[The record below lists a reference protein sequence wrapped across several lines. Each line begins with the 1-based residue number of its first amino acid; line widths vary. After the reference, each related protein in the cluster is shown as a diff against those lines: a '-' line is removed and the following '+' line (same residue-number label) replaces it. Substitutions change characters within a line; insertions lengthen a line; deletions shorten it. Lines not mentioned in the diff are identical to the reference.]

1 MRQRHIRNGQMENAF
16 EEAIRNE
23 EFVVYLQPKYSVE
36 TEEIVGAEALV
47 RWKRAEGTMVSPG
60 EFIPLFEKDGLIV
73 RLDEYVFRKV
83 CSIQGER
90 IRLGKKIL
98 PISVNLSR
106 ASIHHDNMICRYVKI
121 VEENGIP
128 FSSVPIEL
136 TETAALYNDQISKI
150 IEKMVDAG
158 FKLHMDDFGS
168 GYSSMTSL
176 TQLPF
181 DTLKLDKSLID
192 YIENFRGQQVVRH
205 TISLAHSLGM
215 KVLAEG
221 VEKAKQVEIL
231 RSLNCDEIQGFYYA
245 RPLPWENFETE
256 VIRAKG
262 ACKK

>member
-1 MRQRHIRNGQMENAF
+1 M
-16 EEAIRNE
+16 
-23 EFVVYLQPKYSVE
+23 
-36 TEEIVGAEALV
+36 
-47 RWKRAEGTMVSPG
+47 RWKKAEGTMVSPG

-90 IRLGKKIL
+90 IRSGKKIL

-106 ASIHHDNMICRYVKI
+106 ASIHYDNMICRYVKI

-136 TETAALYNDQISKI
+136 TETAALYNDRISKL

-158 FKLHMDDFGS
+158 FELHMDDFGS

-176 TQLPF
+176 NQLPF

-192 YIENFRGQQVVRH
+192 YIENFRGQQVIRH

-231 RSLNCDEIQGFYYA
+231 RSLSCDEIQGFYYA
-245 RPLPWENFETE
+245 RPLPWENFETK
-256 VIRAKG
+256 VIRAKE

>member
-1 MRQRHIRNGQMENAF
+1 
-16 EEAIRNE
+16 
-23 EFVVYLQPKYSVE
+23 
-36 TEEIVGAEALV
+36 
-47 RWKRAEGTMVSPG
+47 
-60 EFIPLFEKDGLIV
+60 
-73 RLDEYVFRKV
+73 
-83 CSIQGER
+83 
-90 IRLGKKIL
+90 
-98 PISVNLSR
+98 
-106 ASIHHDNMICRYVKI
+106 MICRYVKI

-136 TETAALYNDQISKI
+136 TETAAVYNDRISKL

-158 FKLHMDDFGS
+158 FELHMDDFGS

-176 TQLPF
+176 NQLPF

-192 YIENFRGQQVVRH
+192 YIENFRGQQVIRH

-231 RSLNCDEIQGFYYA
+231 RSLSCDEIQGFYYA
-245 RPLPWENFETE
+245 RPLPWENFETK
-256 VIRAKG
+256 VIRAKE